1 MAEVSAIDPKRP
13 TRIVVIGY
21 LLIGVCVGL
30 FFENLFGAVF
40 AAMRWNDA
48 SLVGDSWTISS
59 LLGYAVALA
68 VAIGAWMNPRVREL
82 SYEVAVELKKTT
94 FPNAEETRVSTIAV
108 VIFAFF
114 SAAVLGIF
122 DFVSSKLMTQW
133 IPSALDA
140 LTRHI

>member
-1 MAEVSAIDPKRP
+1 MAEVSAIDPNRP
-13 TRIVVIGY
+13 TRIVVIGF
-21 LLIGVCVGL
+21 LLIAVCVGL
-30 FFENLFGAVF
+30 FFEHLFGAVF

-48 SLVGDSWTISS
+48 SLIGESWTLSS
-59 LLGYAVALA
+59 LLGYLTA
-68 VAIGAWMNPRVREL
+68 VAIAIGVWMNPRLREL

-94 FPNAEETRVSTIAV
+94 FPTADETRVSTIAV

-133 IPSALDA
+133 IPTALDA